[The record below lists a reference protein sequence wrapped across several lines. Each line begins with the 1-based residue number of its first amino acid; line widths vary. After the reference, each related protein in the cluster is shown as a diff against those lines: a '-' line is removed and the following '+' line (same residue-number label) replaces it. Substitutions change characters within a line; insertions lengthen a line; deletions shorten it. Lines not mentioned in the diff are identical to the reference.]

1 MIASIIELTGT
12 QRREDHARDSLAVA
26 GIVEAP
32 LADLVASDRPRECRQ
47 RLEQRLPRRQA
58 WRDMSTEHCR
68 SGLGN
73 LERRVHVFNSP
84 EPQLYS

>member
-26 GIVEAP
+26 GIVEAQHWQTW
-32 LADLVASDRPRECRQ
+32 LLRIA
-47 RLEQRLPRRQA
+47 LENAATPSRLPRRQA
-58 WRDMSTEHCR
+58 WRDMSTEHSR
-68 SGLGN
+68 SGPGN